1 MSHSSPSLSSC
12 CFRTAGTMPKA
23 PGCALDRGFLRH
35 APRETLSW
43 GGDWAGVRT
52 RLTLP
57 CFLSSKCEAVAT
69 GLSVPDFTTASMPP
83 AGVAPGRRC
92 RR

>member
-12 CFRTAGTMPKA
+12 CFRTAGTIRKPQ
-23 PGCALDRGFLRH
+23 DV
-35 APRETLSW
+35 LST
-43 GGDWAGVRT
+43 GAFFVTRPAKRSLGDGDWAGVRT

-69 GLSVPDFTTASMPP
+69 GLSVPDLQWPL
-83 AGVAPGRRC
+83 C
-92 RR
+92 HLLE